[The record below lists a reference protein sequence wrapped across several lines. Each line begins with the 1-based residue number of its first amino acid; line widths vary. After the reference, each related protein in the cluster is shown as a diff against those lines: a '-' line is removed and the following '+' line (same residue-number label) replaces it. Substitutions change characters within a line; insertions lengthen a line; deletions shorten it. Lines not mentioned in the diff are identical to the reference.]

1 MTRDEALDIVADAV
15 GRPGSGQVAEAL
27 TILGAEGRAVGKTE
41 AANRETRTLPPGD
54 NAEG

>member
-27 TILGAEGRAVGKTE
+27 TILGAEGRAAGKTE
-41 AANRETRTLPPGD
+41 AAARETRTLPPGD
-54 NAEG
+54 NAEA